1 MKGKLGSKI
10 GLSAL
15 MFIIAVI
22 MLCPFLLMVVTSF
35 KTMGEIQSPT
45 FSFIPHKWMW
55 HNYVVAMSK
64 GDWLRYF
71 YNSFVVTLITVAASL
86 ILNSMAGYAFARL
99 RFPGRDVLFFS
110 VLIGIMVPSQVTMIP
125 TFLMMK
131 TFPLAGGNDLFGA
144 GGIGFINSY
153 TGLIFPF
160 VAGSFGI
167 FLCRQFF
174 LTFPRA
180 LDEAAQ
186 IDGASTWRVFYQIYL
201 PLSKPV
207 LATLAIFKTTS
218 TWNDYMWPLIMTNS
232 EQMRTVQLGLTMF
245 RGETSVEWNLLMAAT
260 TLVVLP
266 LMLLF
271 LFAQRYFVQ
280 GIVTTGLKA

>member
-1 MKGKLGSKI
+1 
-10 GLSAL
+10 
-15 MFIIAVI
+15 
-22 MLCPFLLMVVTSF
+22 
-35 KTMGEIQSPT
+35 
-45 FSFIPHKWMW
+45 
-55 HNYVVAMSK
+55 
-64 GDWLRYF
+64 
-71 YNSFVVTLITVAASL
+71 
-86 ILNSMAGYAFARL
+86 
-99 RFPGRDVLFFS
+99 
-110 VLIGIMVPSQVTMIP
+110 
-125 TFLMMK
+125 
-131 TFPLAGGNDLFGA
+131 
-144 GGIGFINSY
+144 
-153 TGLIFPF
+153 LIFPF

-186 IDGASTWRVFYQIYL
+186 IDGASTLRVFYQIYL
-201 PLSKPV
+201 PISKPV
-207 LATLAIFKTTS
+207 LATLGIFKTTA

-271 LFAQRYFVQ
+271 LFAQKYFVQ